1 MNLPFI
7 LDVALGLIFIYL
19 IFSLL
24 ASEIQELIATILQWR
39 AQHLRKSIEI
49 LLAGDAV
56 DSEDSKV
63 IQLANKLYANPLV
76 KGINQEAK
84 GFLSTLPR
92 KATWLISA
100 MFNSLRKP
108 TSRLKKETVF
118 GDNKHSAPSYIP
130 AETFATTL
138 IDTLQLTMVVQKLTE
153 IRLEKFKDEKLIEV
167 KNILLKLEEKV
178 ENNEVSNEI
187 IKDIVDT
194 FEQLNS
200 EYNQILADYK
210 NSKTN
215 IEISMNRMRDSFD
228 KYIDHFQY
236 HVENNQ
242 EFLEKTWRNLKFF
255 RKGIFDNIEQTIS
268 VHGLKPNIHEIIQS
282 IQQGSA
288 VYAEMKAALQDQ
300 DSETYQK
307 IQELIDSLPA
317 PVVTSIATMAK
328 RVQMTANT
336 AEEGIQ
342 IFRREIEKSFD
353 SSMERAGGV
362 YKRNAKGVA
371 ILIGVTLAVSANADT
386 FHMISRLSKDT
397 ILRAAIINKV
407 VQVSSENP
415 NQSGLINIDTNRIL
429 EDITL
434 PIGWNN
440 NNLQEQLGANQSL
453 GTIGKIYRILA
464 MITGWL
470 ITGLAIAMGA
480 SFWFDILSKVMNVR
494 NVGKPV
500 KGVKD

>member
-49 LLAGDAV
+49 LLAGDAL

-63 IQLANKLYANPLV
+63 IQLANKIYTNPLV

-84 GFLSTLPR
+84 GFLPTLPR

-108 TSRLKKETVF
+108 TSRLKKETIF

-138 IDTLQLTMVVQKLTE
+138 VDTLQLTMVVQKLTE
-153 IRLEKFKDEKLIEV
+153 IRLEKFKDEKLAEV
-167 KNILLKLEEKV
+167 KNILLSLEEKV

-200 EYNQILADYK
+200 EYNQIVADYK
-210 NSKTN
+210 NSKTDVQ
-215 IEISMNRMRDSFD
+215 ISLNRMGDSFD

-255 RKGIFDNIEQTIS
+255 RKGIFDNIEQTIA
-268 VHGLKPNIHEIIQS
+268 VNGLKPNIHEIVQS

-415 NQSGLINIDTNRIL
+415 NQSGLVNIDTNRIL

-494 NVGKPV
+494 NVGKQV